1 MKGLFFCGLCL
12 LSLPAFSENY
22 FPLPSPVASGEAHDY
37 TKQNIDQVIEKSDD
51 EELVR
56 LSGQIIKKLKCSTYL
71 FRDKTGEIQIQ
82 IGNEDIPEKGLLFG
96 SPTII
101 KGEVLKD
108 PKKPIVVEA
117 DKIRYV
123 F

>member
-1 MKGLFFCGLCL
+1 MKGLFFSGLCL

-22 FPLPSPVASGEAHDY
+22 FPLPSPVASSEAHDY
-37 TKQNIDQVIEKSDD
+37 KKQSIDQVIEKSDD

-82 IGNEDIPEKGLLFG
+82 IEDDDIPQKGLLFG

-101 KGEVLKD
+101 KGEVTKN
-108 PKKPIVVEA
+108 PSKPIVVEA
-117 DKIRYV
+117 EKIRYI

>member
-1 MKGLFFCGLCL
+1 MKGLFFSGLCL

-22 FPLPSPVASGEAHDY
+22 LPLPSPPVSAEAHDY
-37 TKQNIDQVIEKSDD
+37 KKQNIDQLTENGDD

-56 LSGQIIKKLKCSTYL
+56 LSGQIIKKLKCSIYL

-82 IGNEDIPEKGLLFG
+82 IKNDDIPKKGLLFR

-101 KGEVLKD
+101 KGEVMRD
-108 PKKPIVVEA
+108 PNKPIMVEA
-117 DKIRYV
+117 DKILYV

>member
-1 MKGLFFCGLCL
+1 MKGLIFSGLCL
-12 LSLPAFSENY
+12 LSLPAFSENDL
-22 FPLPSPVASGEAHDY
+22 PLPSPPASAEAHDY
-37 TKQNIDQVIEKSDD
+37 KKQSIEQLIDSGDD

-56 LSGQIIKKLKCSTYL
+56 LSGQIIKKLRCSIYL

-82 IGNEDIPEKGLLFG
+82 IKNDDIPKKGLLFR

-101 KGEVLKD
+101 KGEVTKD
-108 PKKPIVVEA
+108 PNKPIVVEA
-117 DKIRYV
+117 DKILYV

>member
-22 FPLPSPVASGEAHDY
+22 FPLPSPAASADTHAY
-37 TKQNIDQVIEKSDD
+37 KKQSIDQVIEKGDD

-71 FRDKTGEIQIQ
+71 FRDKTGEIQIK
-82 IGNEDIPEKGLLFG
+82 IENDDIPQKGLLFG

-101 KGEVLKD
+101 RGEVMKD
-108 PKKPIVVEA
+108 PNKPTVVEA